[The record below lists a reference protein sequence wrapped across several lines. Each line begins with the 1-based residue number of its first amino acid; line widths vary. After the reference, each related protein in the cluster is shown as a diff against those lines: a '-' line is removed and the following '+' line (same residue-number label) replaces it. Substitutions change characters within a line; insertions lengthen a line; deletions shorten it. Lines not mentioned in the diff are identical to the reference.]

1 MENYLKKVVI
11 KDLFDEGNNY
21 EIDLIEGCNCIF
33 GDNGTG
39 KTSIINLIVSTIT
52 VDIDKLAKIP
62 FKSISIYLAKSGQVR
77 ARRFLTVEK
86 FITTDSLNASERQ
99 LKYVLHNDAIT
110 LTVNSSRLIDNFD
123 EQRRGQVESIT
134 SNIKSLINKEISL
147 THVPLLRV
155 QDSEIFG
162 GVEQDD
168 YLHMALKRRQFSQK
182 QILEIMDPSLRVIS
196 SIQSQFI
203 EEVNERRKKIT
214 VSLENLKS
222 KIIEKV
228 MIDNKIVNE
237 TSKAFQHISKAIS
250 STAPEIDA
258 GVYFKKLKEAN
269 IDVPESKVHE
279 HFNVWK
285 DLSNKCKEEW
295 SAFLKLEKSGCEKK
309 ELEKSKSKFDAS
321 YFSLFSITHFYDR
334 FLNIV
339 SDVEKMQGEKSQILK
354 IFTDYEHE
362 INTYLSPNKKFHITE
377 DGRFRVFSGTRQ
389 INLADL
395 SSGEKH
401 IITILGRA
409 ALSTNIGSIF
419 VADEPELSLHLD
431 WQRKIL
437 PSIQKLSPLSQVI
450 VATHSPA
457 ISAKGGAEIDL
468 SECK

>member
-1 MENYLKKVVI
+1 MENYLKKVII

-39 KTSIINLIVSTIT
+39 KTSIINLIVSSIT
-52 VDIDKLAKIP
+52 LDLDKLSKIP

-77 ARRFLTVEK
+77 ARRFFTVEK
-86 FITTDSLNASERQ
+86 SLRTNEIGLPERQ
-99 LKYVLHNDAIT
+99 VNYKLHLSEEDYVISLPRMSD
-110 LTVNSSRLIDNFD
+110 SFE
-123 EQRRGQVESIT
+123 EQRRSQTEQIASK
-134 SNIKSLINKEISL
+134 IKRIIDREISL

-162 GVEQDD
+162 GNEQDD

-182 QILEIMDPSLRVIS
+182 QISEIMDPSLRVIS
-196 SIQSQFI
+196 AIQSQFI

-214 VSLENLKS
+214 VSLESLKS

-250 STAPEIDA
+250 STPVNIDA

-269 IDVPESKVHE
+269 IDVPESKVIE
-279 HFNVWK
+279 HFKVWK

-295 SAFLKLEKSGCEKK
+295 SEFKKLETEKGDEN
-309 ELEKSKSKFDAS
+309 ELKNLKKKFDAS

-339 SDVEKMQGEKSQILK
+339 SDVEKMQNEKSEILK

-362 INTYLSPNKKFHITE
+362 VNTYLGPNKKFHITE
-377 DGRFRVFSGTRQ
+377 DGRFRVFSGVRP

-409 ALSTNIGSIF
+409 ALSINIGSIF

-457 ISAKGGAEIDL
+457 ISAKGGSEIDL
-468 SECK
+468 AECR

>member
-11 KDLFDEGNNY
+11 KGLFEENNNY
-21 EIDLIEGCNCIF
+21 DIDLVQGCNCIF

-39 KTSIINLIVSTIT
+39 KTSIINLIVSSIS
-52 VDIDKLAKIP
+52 VELDKLIKIP
-62 FKSISIYLAKSGQVR
+62 FSTITIYLAKSGQVR
-77 ARRFLTVEK
+77 ARKYLTVTKILEK
-86 FITTDSLNASERQ
+86 SVIGFWEKHFDYHFHAEDEHL
-99 LKYVLHNDAIT
+99 
-110 LTVNSSRLIDNFD
+110 LIKNTRNNDNFD
-123 EQRRGQVESIT
+123 DTTRHQIDPQIALIRGRIEDD
-134 SNIKSLINKEISL
+134 ISL

-155 QDSEIFG
+155 HDSEIFG
-162 GVEQDD
+162 SGDQDE
-168 YLHMALKRRQFSQK
+168 YLHMALRRRQLSSK
-182 QILEIMDPSLRVIS
+182 QISEIMDPSLRVIS

-203 EEVNERRKKIT
+203 DEVNERRKRIT
-214 VSLENLKS
+214 TSLENLKS

-228 MIDNKIVNE
+228 MIDNKIVKE

-250 STAPEIDA
+250 TNITEIDA

-269 IDVPESKVHE
+269 IDVPEEKVYE
-279 HFNVWK
+279 HFKVWN
-285 DLSNKCKEEW
+285 DLSARCKEIWNEY
-295 SAFLKLEKSGCEKK
+295 SALERSGADREKIDKTKK
-309 ELEKSKSKFDAS
+309 EFDAS

-339 SDVEKMQGEKSQILK
+339 SDVEKMQNEKSEILK

-362 INTYLSPNKKFHITE
+362 INSYLGEKKHFKITE
-377 DGRFRVFSGTRQ
+377 DGRFTITSGGRR
-389 INLADL
+389 IHLSDL

-409 ALSTNIGSIF
+409 ALSKNVGSIF

-431 WQRKIL
+431 WQRMIL

>member
-21 EIDLIEGCNCIF
+21 EIDFIQGCNCIF

-39 KTSIINLIVSTIT
+39 KTSIINLIVSSIGVEIEKLERIPFKTIT
-52 VDIDKLAKIP
+52 V
-62 FKSISIYLAKSGQVR
+62 FLAKSGQVR
-77 ARRFLTVEK
+77 AKRFFTVEK
-86 FITTDSLNASERQ
+86 TITKDELGIINHYLEYRFHYDESRIVLNLERSNDNYEELRRSQSEQVASSAR
-99 LKYVLHNDAIT
+99 KIV
-110 LTVNSSRLIDNFD
+110 S
-123 EQRRGQVESIT
+123 
-134 SNIKSLINKEISL
+134 KELSL

-155 QDSEIFG
+155 HDSEILLNG
-162 GVEQDD
+162 EQDD
-168 YLHMALKRRQFSQK
+168 YLHMALRRRQLSKK
-182 QILEIMDPSLRVIS
+182 QISEIMDPSLRVIS

-214 VSLENLKS
+214 ISLENLKS

-250 STAPEIDA
+250 NSVTEIDA

-279 HFNVWK
+279 HFKVWK
-285 DLSNKCKEEW
+285 DLSGKCKEEW
-295 SAFLKLEKSGCEKK
+295 SRLNKLESDGADQDEIDKVRK
-309 ELEKSKSKFDAS
+309 KFDAS

-339 SDVEKMQGEKSQILK
+339 SDVEKMQSEKSDILK

-362 INTYLSPNKKFHITE
+362 INTYLSPNKEFSITE
-377 DGRFRVFSGTRQ
+377 DGRFKVHSGERN
-389 INLADL
+389 INLSDL

-409 ALSTNIGSIF
+409 ALSKNVGSIF

-450 VATHSPA
+450 VATHSPS

-468 SECK
+468 SECR